1 MIILRG
7 EWKEYPT
14 PPGLLRPMVVIKNKK
29 TFDWA
34 TKPVAKIE
42 LTQQETENVVNDFL
56 AGFSTL
62 YDGVLVQDRGV
73 ALRSIV
79 LEEEDLDSDS
89 DDSSSYC
96 SSRSLVDD

>member
-1 MIILRG
+1 ML
-7 EWKEYPT
+7 KE
-14 PPGLLRPMVVIKNKK
+14 KK
-29 TFDWA
+29 RFDWA
-34 TKPVAKIE
+34 TKPIAKIE

-73 ALRSIV
+73 ALRSIL